1 MDSTNHFQRLDVNK
15 PFTRNR
21 MKRIETSEW
30 LGMLSRMIRA
40 AGKRVADADEHELA
54 RLVGMRDEL
63 ERAIKVAIDGQ
74 RRIGRSW
81 DHVGRALGISRQ
93 GAFKRHGQATGCSA
107 PLPCSSSARADSPQR

>member
-1 MDSTNHFQRLDVNK
+1 MQKV
-15 PFTRNR
+15 
-21 MKRIETSEW
+21 ETSEW

-63 ERAIKVAIDGQ
+63 ERAIRVAVAGQ
-74 RRIGRSW
+74 RQIGRSW

-93 GAFKRHGQATGCSA
+93 GAFKRYGQSTGCSA
-107 PLPCSSSARADSPQR
+107 PLPCSSPARADTPQR

>member
-1 MDSTNHFQRLDVNK
+1 MKIVETN
-15 PFTRNR
+15 
-21 MKRIETSEW
+21 EW

-63 ERAIKVAIDGQ
+63 EIAIRVAIDGQ
-74 RRIGRSW
+74 RQIGRSW

-93 GAFKRHGQATGCSA
+93 GAFKRYSQSTGHLD
-107 PLPCSSSARADSPQR
+107 PLPCPSIAKADSLNDEKTKWI

>member
-21 MKRIETSEW
+21 MKRVETSEW
-30 LGMLSRMIRA
+30 LGMLARMIRA

-63 ERAIKVAIDGQ
+63 ETAIKVAIDGQ

-93 GAFKRHGQATGCSA
+93 GAFKRYGQSTGCAA
-107 PLPCSSSARADSPQR
+107 PLPCSSSARADFRQR